1 MTDPDSECSHSFS
14 QKPLTA
20 FYSDRL
26 SFFIVWQKLGCAHR
40 LKMGFPVRAMLPIS
54 PLSAPTV
61 VHTALQCGLFFRHA
75 PTYTQHT
82 ICTTSRQPCRDEL
95 GLRLMDPDYLVQN
108 MFGGEL
114 EITAHVH
121 IQMLIFLLKGRELL
135 YLLQVSSLD
144 TTAGVETCVHA
155 HMCTVIS
162 EQSVILFETQLTFV
176 QFLIENDEPERFVV
190 TRTPRRTTQVQK
202 TS

>member
-40 LKMGFPVRAMLPIS
+40 LKMGFLVRAMLPIS

-61 VHTALQCGLFFRHA
+61 VHTVLQCGLFIRHA
-75 PTYTQHT
+75 PTYAQHT

-114 EITAHVH
+114 ENTSLH
-121 IQMLIFLLKGRELL
+121 IPIFLLKGRELL
-135 YLLQVSSLD
+135 VYLLQVSSLD
-144 TTAGVETCVHA
+144 TTAGVEMCVHA

-176 QFLIENDEPERFVV
+176 TFLIENDEPERFVV
-190 TRTPRRTTQVQK
+190 ALSPQRAPQVQK